1 MNPDLV
7 DYDTLFKKKALPEK
21 VEITTKPKIKIQQ
34 IDNTKL
40 FFNFAGILLL
50 ILGLYLLFQRQKDK
64 EKNKRL
70 YNQRVVHFFHDVNSV
85 D

>member
-7 DYDTLFKKKALPEK
+7 DYDTLFKKKTLPEK
-21 VEITTKPKIKIQQ
+21 VEIITKPKIKIQQ

-64 EKNKRL
+64 DKNKRL

>member
-7 DYDTLFKKKALPEK
+7 DYDILFKKKPLPEK
-21 VEITTKPKIKIQQ
+21 VVITTKPKIKIQQ

-40 FFNFAGILLL
+40 LMNFAGILLL
-50 ILGLYLLFQRQKDK
+50 IIGMYLLFQRQKDK
-64 EKNKRL
+64 DKNKRL

>member
-7 DYDTLFKKKALPEK
+7 DYDTLFKKKTLPEK
-21 VEITTKPKIKIQQ
+21 VEIITKPKIKIQQ

-40 FFNFAGILLL
+40 FFNFVGILLI